1 MNDKQA
7 SEVIAQVKGVC
18 EMVSELASITKDTQN
33 RLDDMEAKANRPGAG
48 VPAATGA
55 EAEHQRSF
63 QAFARKG
70 IDNGLLDM
78 EIKASMST
86 GSDPDGGYAVPVV
99 IEKEIEK
106 MLLDQSPM
114 RNICRVITTGTPN
127 YHKLVNKGGTT
138 SGWVGE
144 TQERPE
150 TSTPKLG
157 KLTPFWGE
165 IYAMPAASQ
174 QSLDDLGFDVEAFLA
189 ESIGDEFT
197 EQEGAAF
204 ISGDGILKPKGIL
217 TFPTDTAGDKTR
229 AFGTL
234 QYIKSGA
241 AGGFIAA
248 TATASPADCLVD
260 LLYSVR
266 KPYRKGAVWLMNS
279 NTLAVVSKFKDAV
292 NGLPIWQRG
301 LAGGQPSTLL
311 GYPVEEDENM
321 PDIGAGTFPIAFG
334 NFKRAFVIVDR
345 MGTRILRD
353 PFTSKPNVN
362 FYATRRVGSFLQNH
376 QAVKLLKISA

>member
-1 MNDKQA
+1 MA
-7 SEVIAQVKGVC
+7 IFEEVKGLV
-18 EMVSELASITKDTQN
+18 EDLNARHKT
-33 RLDDMEAKANRPGAG
+33 DMEALRARVDEFEAKGNRPFATNGGSGADIT
-48 VPAATGA
+48 AA
-55 EAEHQRSF
+55 EKDHQTAF

-70 IDNGLLDM
+70 IDNGLQAL
-78 EIKASMST
+78 EIQASMTT
-86 GSDPDGGYAVPVV
+86 GSDPDGGYAVPIV

-106 MLLDQSPM
+106 MLLNESPM
-114 RNICRVITTGTPN
+114 RSICKVITVGTPN

-150 TSTPKLG
+150 TSTPQLG

-165 IYAMPAASQ
+165 IYANPAASQ

-197 EQEGAAF
+197 EQEGAAL
-204 ISGDGILKPKGIL
+204 INGDGILKPKGL
-217 TFPTDTAGDKTR
+217 LSFPTDTAGDKTR

-234 QYIKSGA
+234 QYIKTGA
-241 AGGFIAA
+241 AAA
-248 TATASPADCLVD
+248 FLAASATVSPADCLTD
-260 LLYSVR
+260 LVYSVR
-266 KPYRKGAVWLMNS
+266 RPYRKGAVWLMNS
-279 NTLAVVSKFKDAV
+279 NTLATVSKFKDAV

-301 LAGGQPSTLL
+301 LAEGQPSTLL
-311 GYPVEEDENM
+311 GYPIEEDENM
-321 PDIGAGTFPIAFG
+321 PDIGAGAFPIAFG

-345 MGTRILRD
+345 TQTRILRD
-353 PFTSKPNVN
+353 PFTAKPNVH

-376 QAVKLLKISA
+376 QAVKLLKVSA

>member
-1 MNDKQA
+1 MGMSDEIIAVFNDFK
-7 SEVIAQVKGVC
+7 IAHRDQYSAL
-18 EMVSELASITKDTQN
+18 EARIDEF
-33 RLDDMEAKANRPGAG
+33 EAKANRPGTG
-48 VPAATGA
+48 VAATTGP
-55 EAEHQRSF
+55 EAEHQKAF

-70 IDNGLLDM
+70 TDAGLLDM

-86 GSDPDGGYAVPVV
+86 GSDPDGGYAVPIV

-114 RNICRVITTGTPN
+114 RNICKVITTGTPN
-127 YHKLVNKGGTT
+127 YHKLVNQGGTT

-144 TQERPE
+144 TEARPE
-150 TSTPKLG
+150 TNTPTLG
-157 KLTPFWGE
+157 KLTPYWGE
-165 IYAMPAASQ
+165 IYAMPAATQ
-174 QSLDDLGFDVEAFLA
+174 QSLDDLGFDVESFLA

-234 QYIKSGA
+234 QYIKTGEA
-241 AGGFIAA
+241 AAFK
-248 TATASPADCLVD
+248 TASATVSPTDVLTD

-279 NTLAVVSKFKDAV
+279 NTLATVSKFKDAV
-292 NGLPIWQRG
+292 SGLPVWQRG
-301 LAGGQPSTLL
+301 LAEGQPSTLL
-311 GYPVEEDENM
+311 GYPIEEDENM
-321 PDIGAGTFPIAFG
+321 PDIAAGAFPIAFG

-353 PFTSKPNVN
+353 PFTSKPYVN
-362 FYATRRVGSFLQNH
+362 FYATRRVGTFLQNH